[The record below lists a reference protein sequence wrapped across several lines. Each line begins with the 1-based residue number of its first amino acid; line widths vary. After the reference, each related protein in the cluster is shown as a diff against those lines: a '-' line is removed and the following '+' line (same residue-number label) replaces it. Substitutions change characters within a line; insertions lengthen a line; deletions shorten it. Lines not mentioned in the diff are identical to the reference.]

1 MPGHEERADLAGW
14 ASYSYC
20 ASPSRFS
27 WRLRLHLVCTPT
39 GMPIL

>member
-14 ASYSYC
+14 ASYSC
-20 ASPSRFS
+20 RASPSRFS